1 MIITVK
7 KDDGELVYDVNK
19 IADEGKQNEARV
31 IISKV
36 GSLDIVTEALSFA
49 SATHRANLE
58 RLLEDSSFS
67 KLECLEIR
75 SSIFFFGIMY
85 YLFSISDL

>member
-36 GSLDIVTEALSFA
+36 GSLDIVT
-49 SATHRANLE
+49 
-58 RLLEDSSFS
+58 
-67 KLECLEIR
+67 
-75 SSIFFFGIMY
+75 
-85 YLFSISDL
+85 